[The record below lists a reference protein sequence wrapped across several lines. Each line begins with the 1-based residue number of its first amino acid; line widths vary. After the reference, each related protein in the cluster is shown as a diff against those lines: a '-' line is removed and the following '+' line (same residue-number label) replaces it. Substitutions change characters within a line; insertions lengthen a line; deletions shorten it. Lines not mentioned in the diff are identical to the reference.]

1 MKKLIN
7 IVLSMLVLF
16 LLLVIGLNT
25 YINNFYK
32 DDPNRKATMSYEELT
47 SLSKNVKDDRVNIL
61 MIGVDSLTADDN
73 FANMRTDTMMILSV
87 DPKSKTAFVLSIPRD
102 TRVEIDKYKG
112 KINSAYSIGGVNFTL
127 KSVKELL
134 GIPIHH
140 FVEVDYQ
147 ALFKTINDVGGVDI
161 NVPMDMVYDD
171 PRANPPLHINLKKG
185 LQLLVCEKSMQFH
198 RFRHGYAEQD
208 LDRIKAQ
215 QEFLNALIKKI
226 LSVES
231 ITRVPNYIDT
241 FYKYVKTDM
250 SLAQMFQIA
259 SKAIEIKPHNIQR
272 ETLAGEAKFMYGASY
287 YIKDEEKSKIQ
298 LDRLLQGNYFKEIE
312 TTAIPPDANQNQEI
326 TTNNN
331 ATTTES
337 SQNKNK
343 AKENKPIKNN
353 YIVVLNGVG
362 KQGLAQRAKDLLYVN
377 NLDVKDTSNADNFDY
392 TNTYIYYKD
401 DISLAENVQKILG
414 TGIIEQS
421 NKAYY
426 SKPTD
431 ILVVLGKDFTK

>member
-73 FANMRTDTMMILSV
+73 FANMRTDTMMVLSM

-102 TRVEIDKYKG
+102 TRVEVDKYKG

-134 GIPIHH
+134 DIPIHH
-140 FVEVDYQ
+140 FVEIDYQ

-171 PRANPPLHINLKKG
+171 PWANPPLHINLKKG
-185 LQLLVCEKSMQFH
+185 LQLLDGEKSMQFL

-298 LDRLLQGNYFKEIE
+298 LDRLLQGKYYKENE
-312 TTAIPPDANQNQEI
+312 TTSIPTESNTKSEN

-331 ATTTES
+331 TTTTES
-337 SQNKNK
+337 SQNKSK

-377 NLDVKDTSNADNFDY
+377 NLDVQDTSNADNFDY

-431 ILVVLGKDFTK
+431 ILIVLGKDFTK